1 MTNRRGFTLVE
12 LIIVIVVIAIL
23 ATIATLGLNRY
34 LQDGR
39 DNQREANVTTIAEAL
54 EKYFDKNGEYPGCS
68 AITAAGPTVSNNTLK
83 GIDQSA
89 LLVPDETGTNSIRC
103 NATLATTGA
112 DFIQYVGDGSSTCNS
127 GVACL
132 SYKLR
137 YRNEADNTIRELD
150 SRRNANIATSGQV
163 KVTAAVNGFT
173 AINVSW
179 STVLNAT
186 GYTLQ
191 RATNSAFSAGVTSS
205 NTTGASAA
213 VTGLTAGVEY
223 FFRVRPYTPSE
234 TGEWSNIA
242 SAETKQLGQP
252 TIATAVNSTT
262 QITATWNAVTNA
274 DAATRYTLQRA
285 TNSTFTTGLVT
296 FSNLNA
302 LSHVSTGLAVGDQY
316 YFRVQAATTG
326 DTSPWSNTASSVT
339 IPGAPTGV
347 SATVNSAT
355 QYTISWNA
363 SAGATS
369 YIVRYGTSS
378 AANTYS
384 ATTSGT
390 SLAISS
396 NILQGTLHYFKV
408 YAAASGLESAASST
422 VSGTTPINAPAA
434 FNVSGSNNGVSLT
447 SSATSSVC
455 PSGTTRYFL
464 WKANGSNWVSGTG
477 YTAVTYNL
485 SPGQGITLT
494 ASVRCQKGSVVS
506 SYRNASNSVSFTRPG
521 MNLSI
526 SFGADEC
533 AYGFCGRRVNANWNA
548 VCGAVRPTISAK
560 QLSASTSWLADGTT
574 YDGISW
580 KGASSP
586 GVIVTYTVPIG
597 CTTGTA
603 SFRVISRYKC
613 TGCS

>member
-54 EKYFDKNGEYPGCS
+54 EKYFDKNGEYPGCT
-68 AITAAGPTVSNNTLK
+68 AITAAGATVTNNTLR
-83 GIDQSA
+83 GLDQSA

-112 DFIQYVGDGSSTCNS
+112 DFIQYVGDGSATCTT

-137 YRNEADNTIRELD
+137 YRDEKDNTIRELN
-150 SRRNANIATSGQV
+150 SRRNANIASSGQV
-163 KVTAAVNGFT
+163 KVTAATNGFT
-173 AINVSW
+173 AVNVSW
-179 STVLNAT
+179 STVLNST

-191 RATNSAFSAGVTSS
+191 RATNSSFSAGLVSS
-205 NTTGASAA
+205 NTTGSSTAA
-213 VTGLTAGVEY
+213 TGLTPGVEY

-234 TGEWSNIA
+234 TGDWSNTA
-242 SAETKQLGQP
+242 SAETKELGQS
-252 TIATAVNSTT
+252 TISTVVNSTS
-262 QITATWNAVTNA
+262 QITANWTAVTNA
-274 DAATRYTLQRA
+274 DSGTRYTLQRA
-285 TNSTFTTGLVT
+285 TNSTFSTGLVT

-302 LSHVSTGLAVGDQY
+302 LSYVSTGLAVGDQY
-316 YFRVQAATTG
+316 YFRVQASTVG

-369 YIVRYGTSS
+369 YVVRYGTTS

-384 ATTSGT
+384 ATTSST

-396 NILQGTLHYFKV
+396 SILQGTLHYFKV
-408 YAAASGLESAASST
+408 YAAASGLESAASAT

-434 FNVSGSNNGVSLT
+434 FSITKSTTSTAIT
-447 SSATSSVC
+447 SSAASASC
-455 PSGTTRYFL
+455 ASGTTKFYL

-477 YTAVTYNL
+477 YASVTYNL
-485 SPGQGITLT
+485 SPGQSISLT
-494 ASVRCQKGSVVS
+494 ASVRCQKGSIVS
-506 SYRNASNSVSFTRPG
+506 SYRNSSNSQSHSRAG

-533 AYGFCGRRVNANWNA
+533 AYGFCGRRVNASWNA
-548 VCGAVRPTISAK
+548 VCGSVRPNITGK
-560 QLSASTSWLADGTT
+560 QLSASTSWLADSTT
-574 YDGISW
+574 SDGISW

-586 GVIVTYTVPIG
+586 GVIVTYTVPLG
-597 CTTGTA
+597 CTSTTT
-603 SFRVISRYKC
+603 SFRVISKYKC
-613 TGCS
+613 NGCS

>member
-23 ATIATLGLNRY
+23 ATVATLGLNQY
-34 LQDGR
+34 LQNGR
-39 DNQREANVTTIAEAL
+39 DNQRKANVTTIAEAL
-54 EKYFDKNGEYPGCS
+54 EKYFDKNGEYPGCT
-68 AITAAGPTVSNNTLK
+68 AITAAGATVANNTLK

-89 LLVPDETGTNSIRC
+89 LLVPDETGSNSIRC
-103 NATLATTGA
+103 NATLATTGT
-112 DFIQYVGDGSSTCNS
+112 DFIQYVGDGSSTCTS

-137 YRNEADNTIRELD
+137 YRSERDNAIRELD

-163 KVTAAVNGFT
+163 NVTAAVNGFT
-173 AINVSW
+173 AINVNW
-179 STVLNAT
+179 STVLNST

-191 RATNSAFSAGVTSS
+191 RATNDTFSSGLVSS
-205 NTTGASAA
+205 NTTGSSTAA
-213 VTGLTAGVEY
+213 TGLTPGVEY

-234 TGEWSNIA
+234 TGEWSNVA
-242 SAETKQLGQP
+242 SAETKELGQP
-252 TIATAVNSTT
+252 TISTVVNSTS
-262 QITATWNAVTNA
+262 QITASWTAA
-274 DAATRYTLQRA
+274 DEADSATRYTLQRA
-285 TNSTFTTGLVT
+285 TNSTFTTGLAT
-296 FSNLNA
+296 YSNLNA

-369 YIVRYGTSS
+369 YIVRYGTTT

-384 ATTSGT
+384 ATTSNT

-396 NILQGTLHYFKV
+396 SILQGTRHYFKV

-422 VSGTTPINAPAA
+422 VNGTTPINAPAA
-434 FNVSGSNNGVSLT
+434 FSITKST
-447 SSATSSVC
+447 SSTAITTSAASAVC
-455 PSGTTRYFL
+455 ASGTTKYYL
-464 WKANGSNWVSGTG
+464 WKVNGSNWVSGTG
-477 YTAVTYNL
+477 YSAVTYNL
-485 SPGQGITLT
+485 SPGQSVTLT
-494 ASVRCQKGSVVS
+494 ASVRCQKGSIVS
-506 SYRNASNSVSFTRPG
+506 SYRNSSNSQSHSRAG

-548 VCGAVRPTISAK
+548 VCGSVRPTISAR
-560 QLSASTSWLADGTT
+560 QLSASTSWLADSTT
-574 YDGISW
+574 SDGISW

-586 GVIVTYTVPIG
+586 GVIVTYTVPLG